1 MILSEHVKV
10 RAEKFGAVIFETL
23 REKVFI
29 TNETGRD
36 VLNLMTKGYSE
47 GKIIEVLAT
56 DYSVEAAGIKE
67 DVLNFISQLKN
78 NNIAQ

>member
-1 MILSEHVKV
+1 MILNEHVKV

-36 VLNLMTKGYSE
+36 VLNLMAKGYSE
-47 GKIIEVLAT
+47 GKIIEALAT